1 MHLIDELAALRSPM
15 PKPGSVTPADC
26 YDDACEQT
34 EQQRKDDALHLEA
47 ASDGLEMDP
56 LLLALNDAR
65 AEKESADARIRRLLA
80 YGREFHGT
88 RPYRL
93 EDLARAAG
101 YTVSGVRTAYA
112 EDEISDVAA
121 EINRKP
127 NRSV

>member
-1 MHLIDELAALRSPM
+1 VR
-15 PKPGSVTPADC
+15 PADC
-26 YDDACEQT
+26 YGDACEQT
-34 EQQRKDDALHLEA
+34 EQQRKEALYLEA

-101 YTVSGVRTAYA
+101 Y
-112 EDEISDVAA
+112 
-121 EINRKP
+121 
-127 NRSV
+127 